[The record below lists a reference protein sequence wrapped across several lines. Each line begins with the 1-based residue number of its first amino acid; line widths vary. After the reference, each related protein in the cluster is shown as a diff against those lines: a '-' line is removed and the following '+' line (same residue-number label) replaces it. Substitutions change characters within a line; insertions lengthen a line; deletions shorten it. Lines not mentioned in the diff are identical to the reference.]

1 MVPWDPEEFLKKLT
15 AGEFDSR
22 VNDELGRLSQDQLQ
36 AILQVL
42 DNRKQQGNDS

>member
-1 MVPWDPEEFLKKLT
+1 MEPWDPEEFLKKLA
-15 AGEFDSR
+15 AGEFDNR

-42 DNRKQQGNDS
+42 DERKRKENDG